1 MKTGRV
7 LPPGTRPVL
16 LTFAGTEVC
25 LRVTSALPSKDSDAL
40 NWANRVFDAP
50 SWRRAV
56 LYAHARLV
64 YSSYNQASCQALFE
78 KYFHP

>member
-40 NWANRVFDAP
+40 NWANLGFMQ
-50 SWRRAV
+50 
-56 LYAHARLV
+56 RLGEGQFV
-64 YSSYNQASCQALFE
+64 CSR
-78 KYFHP
+78 